1 MKNLQWKIWKKRQ
14 MFYEKHC
21 NLSVYIKVIN
31 NPYLIVQCSQ
41 KRIVK
46 RISIATTLNQR
57 QDIKQWMLGITQLS
71 FEFWTDATKK
81 LHFC

>member
-1 MKNLQWKIWKKRQ
+1 

-57 QDIKQWMLGITQLS
+57 QDIKQ
-71 FEFWTDATKK
+71 
-81 LHFC
+81 